1 MVKVNRMIRKKLKTT
16 KQLQKEHID
25 VAMQEFFS
33 RGGRIKKINPFGKN
47 NTVKDDN
54 EDYND
59 DYSWI
64 ESTSPIAL
72 RKSH

>member
-16 KQLQKEHID
+16 KQLQKEHIN

-33 RGGRIKKINPFGKN
+33 RGGRIKKINPFENINTFKN
-47 NTVKDDN
+47 DK
-54 EDYND
+54 EDYDD

-72 RKSH
+72 RKSR